1 MDTAT
6 ETLLRELRG
15 SPTDLAKLVVTV
27 QQRRRGWVA
36 VSAPAVARWNR
47 DDPRSWTLVQ
57 EWLTRE
63 GVDVLI
69 Q

>member
-1 MDTAT
+1 MDMAT

-15 SPTDLAKLVVTV
+15 SPTDLAKLVVSV
-27 QQRRRGWVA
+27 HERHQGCVA
-36 VSAPAVARWNR
+36 VSAPAIARWNR

-63 GVDVLI
+63 GVEVLVE
-69 Q
+69 